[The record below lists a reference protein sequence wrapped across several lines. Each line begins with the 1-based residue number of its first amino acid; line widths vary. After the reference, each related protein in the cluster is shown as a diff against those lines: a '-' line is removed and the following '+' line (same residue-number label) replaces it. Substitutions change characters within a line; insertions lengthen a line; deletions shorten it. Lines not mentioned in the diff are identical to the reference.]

1 MITLILITLAGICNS
16 IMDVLF
22 TRFDKSIFK
31 NLNPLYWNPKYS
43 WKYKWKIPL
52 QPPTKKWYYFGIYPQ
67 YEERFPYCSTIF
79 VFLTDAW
86 HLFKSSMLL
95 FIMLSIVSYQP
106 IISLYIDWFIYY
118 VSWTLTFT
126 YLYRKGLMS

>member
-52 QPPTKKWYYFGIYPQ
+52 QPPTKNGIIL
-67 YEERFPYCSTIF
+67 E
-79 VFLTDAW
+79 
-86 HLFKSSMLL
+86 
-95 FIMLSIVSYQP
+95 
-106 IISLYIDWFIYY
+106 YIHNM
-118 VSWTLTFT
+118 
-126 YLYRKGLMS
+126 RKGSHIVQPYLFFNRCLAFV